1 MRAISSVTYRRLKG
15 YRPFLSKWPMIY
27 LKMTVQT
34 QCLHTM
40 QDFFLY
46 TCIIDNKK
54 IKLHMVRAQEKRSL
68 SIYSHSV
75 KSRDTIT
82 TCLLN
87 ING

>member
-1 MRAISSVTYRRLKG
+1 MPSYNAR
-15 YRPFLSKWPMIY
+15 
-27 LKMTVQT
+27 
-34 QCLHTM
+34 
-40 QDFFLY
+40 FFFY
-46 TCIIDNKK
+46 IIDNKR
-54 IKLHMVRAQEKRSL
+54 IKLHMARAQEKRSL

>member
-1 MRAISSVTYRRLKG
+1 MRAISSVTYRCLKD
-15 YRPFLSKWPMIY
+15 YRPFLSKWPIIY

-46 TCIIDNKK
+46 IIDNKR
-54 IKLHMVRAQEKRSL
+54 IKLHMARAQEKRSL

>member
-1 MRAISSVTYRRLKG
+1 
-15 YRPFLSKWPMIY
+15 MIY
-27 LKMTVQT
+27 LKMTIANRAN
-34 QCLHTM
+34 TM
-40 QDFFLY
+40 PSCNARFFSIY
-46 TCIIDNKK
+46 MYNDNKR

>member
-1 MRAISSVTYRRLKG
+1 MTIANRANTMPSYNARFFS
-15 YRPFLSKWPMIY
+15 IY
-27 LKMTVQT
+27 N
-34 QCLHTM
+34 
-40 QDFFLY
+40 
-46 TCIIDNKK
+46 DNKR

-75 KSRDTIT
+75 KTRDTIT